1 MNEIIIALIAAL
13 TGSGVS
19 SIIVVLLQRKWAK
32 QDKHDERVDAIN
44 ERVDALV
51 DANKVQMIDRVRW
64 LGRGYIEAGEIRLED
79 KENLKAMHAAYKRLG
94 GNGHLD
100 TIMDEV
106 NHLKVV

>member
-19 SIIVVLLQRKWAK
+19 SIIIVLLQRKWSK
-32 QDKHDERVDAIN
+32 QDMHD

-51 DANKVQMIDRVRW
+51 DATKVQMIDRVRW

-79 KENLKAMHAAYKRLG
+79 KENLKEMYAAYKRLG

-100 TIMDEV
+100 TIMNEV
-106 NHLKVV
+106 DHLKVV

>member
-19 SIIVVLLQRKWAK
+19 SLVIVLLQRKWSK
-32 QDKHDERVDAIN
+32 QDKHDERVDA
-44 ERVDALV
+44 LV
-51 DANKVQMIDRVRW
+51 DATKVQMIDRVRW

-79 KENLKAMHAAYKRLG
+79 KENLKEMYAAYKRLG

-100 TIMDEV
+100 TIMSEV
-106 NHLKVV
+106 DHLKVV

>member
-1 MNEIIIALIAAL
+1 MNEVLIALIAAL

-32 QDKHDERVDAIN
+32 QDRHDERVDA
-44 ERVDALV
+44 LV
-51 DANKVQMIDRVRW
+51 EATKVQMIDRVRW

-79 KENLKAMHAAYKRLG
+79 KENLKEMYLAYKRLG

-106 NHLKVV
+106 NHLRVV

>member
-1 MNEIIIALIAAL
+1 MESLIIALIGAL

-19 SIIVVLLQRKWAK
+19 SIVVVLLQRKWSK
-32 QDKHDERVDAIN
+32 QDTRD

-51 DANKVQMIDRVRW
+51 DANKVLMIDKVRY
-64 LGRGYIEAGEIRLED
+64 LGKKYIADGEIHLED
-79 KENLKAMHAAYKRLG
+79 KENLKEMYSAYKRLG

-106 NHLKVV
+106 DHLKVI

>member
-1 MNEIIIALIAAL
+1 MNDLLLALLAAL

-32 QDKHDERVDAIN
+32 QDQHD

-51 DANKVQMIDRVRW
+51 DATKVQMIDRVRW
-64 LGRGYIEAGEIRLED
+64 LGRGYIESGEIRLED
-79 KENLKAMHAAYKRLG
+79 KENIKEMYAAYKRLG

-100 TIMDEV
+100 TIMSEID
-106 NHLKVV
+106 HLKVI

>member
-1 MNEIIIALIAAL
+1 MEGIIIALIGAL
-13 TGSGVS
+13 TGSGAS

-32 QDKHDERVDAIN
+32 QDKKD

-51 DANKVQMIDRVRW
+51 EANKVLMIDKVRY
-64 LGRGYIEAGEIRLED
+64 LGKKYISEGEIHLED
-79 KENLKAMHAAYKRLG
+79 KENLLEMYAAYKRLG

-100 TIMDEV
+100 TVMYEV